1 MIKMKLRNFDKIMLL
16 SLVFLAVSLSII
28 PAATPK
34 CGLASS
40 TQASQIS
47 QNEPWYCPINQ
58 QIYSE
63 WSNYLPIALLVVF
76 ISFGI
81 AGIIFMAG
89 VALNSNK
96 IRNFGI
102 GEFYEALATAIIIA
116 AFLYL
121 CAVVFGILPG
131 TYVGKIN
138 PYATAFNLM
147 TQTIGTAEQMYT
159 ALFKVYLS
167 VSYVTSTSV
176 TIAFGGTLG
185 KSASTLLNILD
196 FIPQIFVNAVTIPAT
211 IYFLDPAVAIALF
224 LTDGIMAL
232 YAEYYL
238 LLFFSIAAIPVF
250 LIPGV
255 IFRAI
260 FPTRALGGIL
270 IAMAFGFYLIMPSLF
285 AVAYYF
291 TAPTVQRDMGL
302 STLQM
307 QSLNALPNSVTSQS
321 SPLVQQLS
329 GVKSSLNGF
338 WLMIFFYPA
347 LIIAITY
354 TMIRE
359 IANFVG
365 RAAQVSGRLRVFI

>member
-1 MIKMKLRNFDKIMLL
+1 MKLKNIHMVLFL
-16 SLVFLAVSLSII
+16 SFALIAVSMSVAQ
-28 PAATPK
+28 AATSN
-34 CGLASS
+34 CGLVPSS
-40 TQASQIS
+40 SASQIS

-58 QIYSE
+58 EVYSE
-63 WSNYLPIALLVVF
+63 WSNYVPIALIVILL
-76 ISFGI
+76 SFGI
-81 AGIIFMAG
+81 AGIIFMTG
-89 VALNSNK
+89 IALNSNK

-102 GEFYEALATAIIIA
+102 GELYEALATAIIIA

-121 CAVVFGILPG
+121 CSVMFGILPG

-138 PYATAFNLM
+138 PYSTAFNLM

-159 ALFKVYLS
+159 SLFKVYLS
-167 VSYVTSTSV
+167 VSYVTSTSIV
-176 TIAFGGTLG
+176 MGFGGALG
-185 KSASTLLNILD
+185 KAASSLLNLIGFL
-196 FIPQIFVNAVTIPAT
+196 PQLFVNAATIPAT
-211 IYFLDPAVAIALF
+211 IYFLDPAVAIGGF

-238 LLFFSIAAIPVF
+238 LVFFSVAAIPVF

-255 IFRAI
+255 FFRAI
-260 FPTRALGGIL
+260 FPTRAFGGIL
-270 IAMAFGFYLIMPSLF
+270 IALAFGFYLIMPSLF

-307 QSLNALPNSVTSQS
+307 QSLSYSSGSVVSQS

-338 WLMIFFYPA
+338 WLLIFFYPS

-354 TMIRE
+354 TAIRE

-365 RAAQVSGRLRVFI
+365 RAAHVSGRLRIFI